1 MRHPEVWDML
11 NFCCSPLWRMW
22 HVFHVMIY
30 IIKCRNMYC
39 CVLCVEYWMIV
50 CLCDWSSLWLFD
62 VLCVVFYLGS
72 LEISSVA
79 ALGISVIGPHMMSS
93 F

>member
-1 MRHPEVWDML
+1 MCGLLDD
-11 NFCCSPLWRMW
+11 
-22 HVFHVMIY
+22 
-30 IIKCRNMYC
+30 
-39 CVLCVEYWMIV
+39 CVLCY
-50 CLCDWSSLWLFD
+50 WSSLWWFG

-79 ALGISVIGPHMMSS
+79 ALWISVIGPHVMSS